1 MSNVDSPCVR
11 HCCLSEEDICLGCF
25 RSMEE
30 IMQWGSASD
39 QDKEKIIHIARKRK
53 TEHANKYGKFQT

>member
-11 HCCLSEEDICLGCF
+11 NCCLNDKDICLGCF

-39 QDKEKIIHIARKRK
+39 QNKEKIINLAEKRK
-53 TEHANKYGKFQT
+53 AEHISKYGQL